1 MCGRFTL
8 TETNPDVLA
17 QMFDLGRLPP
27 DLPPR
32 YNIAPTQPVATVINN
47 PQNGQNELVLMR
59 WGLVPSW
66 AKDLSIGN
74 QMINAR
80 YESAA
85 EKPAFRSALSQ
96 RRCLV
101 IADGFYEWKKDSADG
116 KTPMYIALSDHQPFG
131 FAGLWERW
139 GEPASGEVIMTCT
152 ILTGEPNQLIAPIH
166 DRMAII
172 VPRND
177 YEEWLD
183 PAQTDARQAVAR
195 LRPYPAA
202 DMMVYPVSKRVNS
215 PHTDGPELIERAG

>member
-17 QMFDLGRLPP
+17 QTFNLGTVPA

-32 YNIAPTQPVATVINN
+32 YNIAPTQPVATVVNN
-47 PQNGQNELVLMR
+47 PHSGENELVIMR

-80 YESAA
+80 YETAA
-85 EKPAFRSALSQ
+85 EKPAFRSALSR

-101 IADGFYEWKKDSADG
+101 IADGFYEWKKDGADG
-116 KTPMYIALSDHQPFG
+116 KMPMYIALQGHPPFG

-139 GEPASGEVIMTCT
+139 TEPASGEVISTCT
-152 ILTGEPNQLIAPIH
+152 ILTGEPNELIAPIH
-166 DRMAII
+166 NRMAII
-172 VPRND
+172 VPRDD

-183 PAQTDARQAVAR
+183 PAQTDAKQAAAL
-195 LRPYPAA
+195 LRPYPAGG
-202 DMMVYPVSKRVNS
+202 MMVYPVSKRVNS
-215 PHTDGPELIERAG
+215 PSYDGPELITRAG